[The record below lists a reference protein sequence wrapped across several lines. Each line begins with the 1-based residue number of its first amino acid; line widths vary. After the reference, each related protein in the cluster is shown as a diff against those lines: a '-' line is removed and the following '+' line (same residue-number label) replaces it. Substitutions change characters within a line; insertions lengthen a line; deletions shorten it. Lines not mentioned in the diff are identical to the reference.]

1 MICYDKR
8 KCLHNLWRIIMK
20 KTISMLLCAVMLFT
34 LSLNVF
40 AATGINKYEQKV
52 LDKLSSVKIVTE
64 KGWHFSF
71 SQENINGAR
80 NYFLGDY
87 DMNEDEMNVIL
98 SYIDQGM
105 AKIEEEAKKAE
116 FNAGDYG
123 MSKVED
129 SKQPSGSGTNDGK
142 FNLSMMGSDAR
153 NELLELGQKAC
164 DEADLTLSYNSKTGS
179 VEITHVASNTPVFQ
193 SAAIIKQT
201 GEEANGFENVLL
213 ISLLPVLAT
222 GLMFGISKKKG
233 LFVK

>member
-1 MICYDKR
+1 
-8 KCLHNLWRIIMK
+8 MK
-20 KTISMLLCAVMLFT
+20 KAIGILLCAVMLIT

-52 LDKLSSVKIVTE
+52 LDKLISVKIQTDR
-64 KGWHFSF
+64 GWHFSF

-98 SYIDQGM
+98 SYIDEGM
-105 AKIEEEAKKAE
+105 KMIEEEAKKAE
-116 FNAGDYG
+116 FNADDYG

-129 SKQPSGSGTNDGK
+129 PKNPSGSGTGTTGGK
-142 FNLSMMGSDAR
+142 FDLSMMGSDAR

-179 VEITHVASNTPVFQ
+179 VEITHMASNTPVFQ
-193 SAAIIKQT
+193 SAAVIKQT
-201 GEEANGFENVLL
+201 GEEETSSFAIVLL
-213 ISLLPVLAT
+213 AAFLPVLAVSV
-222 GLMFGISKKKG
+222 MFGVSKKTG